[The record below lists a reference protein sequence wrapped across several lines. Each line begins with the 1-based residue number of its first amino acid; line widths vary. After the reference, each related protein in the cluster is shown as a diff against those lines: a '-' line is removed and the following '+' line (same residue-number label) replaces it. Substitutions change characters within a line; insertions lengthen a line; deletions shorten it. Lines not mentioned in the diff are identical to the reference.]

1 VHFRY
6 GAFLNI
12 QDSDRGVEEIRKAVE
27 LAPDH
32 VPALVGLTVIY
43 LKREEIDRALEY
55 GERATKASPGDFS
68 THIALGR
75 VLLAKENPAGAT
87 AELET
92 AVKLA
97 PASPEA
103 RFSLASAYARL
114 GRKPDAARELAEFK
128 RLESL
133 GK

>member
-1 VHFRY
+1 MLTER
-6 GAFLNI
+6 
-12 QDSDRGVEEIRKAVE
+12 QESSQ

-32 VPALVGLTVIY
+32 VLALVGLTVIY
-43 LKREEIDRALEY
+43 LKREDLDRAMEY
-55 GERATKASPGDFS
+55 GERAVKASPGDFS

-75 VLLAKENPAGAT
+75 VLLAKENPARAA

-114 GRKPDAARELAEFK
+114 GRKADSVRELAEFK